1 MPAFAAR
8 QASDSSRDAWLTRE
22 FIGGRAWVLALGAL
36 GVAFALRLN
45 ALHAEEPGPD
55 GHLSLALARESL
67 PLALNFLLRDPH
79 PPLYYMTLR
88 AWQAVAGDA
97 IYAARWLSVASGLV
111 SLSVAARLAHMLAG
125 PRASAA
131 TAVLIAFAPM
141 HIFASATV
149 RDYASGF
156 ALSLAALWL
165 YPVSRPDGRARPVY
179 VTGLTMTTAAA
190 LLTWY
195 FHAVFVLLQA
205 VLLVAERRHW
215 RPVVLGL
222 TGGVA
227 IASPWLIASLRYLLP
242 QFTSSRH
249 AFSGAV
255 ISPVPLDV
263 FASWVTEATLGRWPD
278 SVDGGLLVV
287 ALAAATLS
295 GWALLMLRR
304 AWSGLAVALGGS
316 VVALAVA
323 YVAVMRWAGPFPG
336 NRAALP
342 SAFFLLLSGALGWSR
357 LGGGRWGIGVLV
369 PLLYV
374 VPMVASYE
382 YKLGPFPYAEFT
394 AIRALP
400 HWLQTDDAVLFTDL
414 AWQEIFIRTY
424 GRSVRT
430 YAVHYVGTHSFMDE
444 ARTALERAWPE
455 LVAANR
461 VWVVS
466 NGPEQ
471 YEAEAF
477 LMQRLLEV
485 LPLRQVEVLEDGTF
499 LRRYG
504 PGLGAPPGPVGA
516 LFDGTYLLQTA
527 NLPTAA
533 AAGETL
539 SVLLT
544 WEAVAESQGHYSVFV
559 HLRDHNGRTVAQ
571 GDSWPSQ
578 GLRPTGTWA
587 VGERVRDPH
596 LVPLPP
602 DLAAGSYQLM
612 VGLSSGSGR
621 LAVSS
626 GGNEV
631 VLGQVLIA
639 P

>member
-1 MPAFAAR
+1 MKGLRDLRPFAG
-8 QASDSSRDAWLTRE
+8 ASAVVFAVISL
-22 FIGGRAWVLALGAL
+22 
-36 GVAFALRLN
+36 AFALRLN

-79 PPLYYMTLR
+79 PPLYYLALK
-88 AWQAVAGDA
+88 AWQAVAGDS
-97 IYAARWLSVASGLV
+97 IYAARWLSVACGLF
-111 SLSVAARLAHMLAG
+111 SLSVAGRLARILAG
-125 PRASAA
+125 PRAAVA
-131 TAVLIAFAPM
+131 TVVLLAFAPM

-149 RDYASGF
+149 RDYAAGF
-156 ALSLAALWL
+156 ALSLVALWL
-165 YPVSRPDGRARPVY
+165 YPLSRPDGRGRLVY
-179 VTGLTMTTAAA
+179 VIGLTLTTAAA

-205 VLLVAERRHW
+205 ALLVAERRRW
-215 RPVVLGL
+215 RPVLLGL
-222 TGGVA
+222 TSGVA
-227 IASPWLIASLRYLLP
+227 IALPWVVASLRYLFP

-263 FASWVTEATLGRWPD
+263 FAAWVTEATLGRWPD
-278 SVDGGLLVV
+278 SADGRLLVIALV
-287 ALAAATLS
+287 ATTLS
-295 GWALLMLRR
+295 GWGLLVFKR
-304 AWSGLAVALGGS
+304 AWMALAMVAGGS
-316 VVALAVA
+316 VVALGVA
-323 YVAVMRWAGPFPG
+323 YMAVTRWAGPFPG

-342 SAFFLLLSGALGWSR
+342 AAFFLLLSGALGWSR
-357 LGGGRWGIGVLV
+357 LNAGRWKIGALV
-369 PLLYV
+369 PVLYV
-374 VPMVASYE
+374 VPMIVSYQ
-382 YKLGPFPYAEFT
+382 YQLGPFPYAQFP
-394 AIRALP
+394 AIRTLP
-400 HWLQTDDAVLFTDL
+400 RWLQTEDAVLFTDL
-414 AWQEIFIRTY
+414 AWQEIFTRTH

-430 YAVHYVGTHSFMDE
+430 YAVHYVGTHSFIDE
-444 ARTALERAWPE
+444 ARMALERAWPE
-455 LVAANR
+455 LVAAKR

-471 YEAEAF
+471 FEAEAF

-485 LPLRQVEVLEDGTF
+485 HPLGQVDVLEDGTI

-504 PGLGAPPGPVGA
+504 PGPGPPPGPVGA

-527 NLPTAA
+527 SLPTAA
-533 AAGETL
+533 ASGETL

-544 WEAVAESQGHYSVFV
+544 WERVGESQGHYSVFV

-596 LVPLPP
+596 LVPLPQ
-602 DLAAGSYQLM
+602 DLPPGSYHLV
-612 VGLSSGSGR
+612 VGLSSGRGR
-621 LAVSS
+621 LPTVS
-626 GGNEV
+626 GDNEV
-631 VLGQVLIA
+631 ILGQVLIS